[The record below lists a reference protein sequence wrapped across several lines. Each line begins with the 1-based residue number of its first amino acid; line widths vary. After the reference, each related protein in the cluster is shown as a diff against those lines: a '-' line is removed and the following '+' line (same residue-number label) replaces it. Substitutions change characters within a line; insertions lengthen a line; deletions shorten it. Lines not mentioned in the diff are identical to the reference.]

1 MKLLIKGGRVVDPAN
16 NIDEAADVFIEDG
29 VIKAIGAGKNGPDVK
44 NTGSAKDTEV
54 IDATGKLVVP
64 GLIDMHVHLREP
76 GLEAK
81 ETIATGTGAAAR
93 GGFTS
98 VACMPNTKP
107 VVDNEALV
115 EFIKARAK
123 TDGVVNVFPIGAISK
138 GSKGEELAELGDMH
152 RTGAVAVS
160 DDGQPVANAQLM
172 RLAMDYA
179 KMFDLLVL
187 SHCEDKDLVAD
198 GVMHEGYCS
207 TVYGLRGITRLA
219 EEVMVARDI
228 QLAELT
234 GARLHLCH
242 ISTRGSVELVRMAKK
257 RGVKVTAEVTPH
269 HFTLTDE
276 AVGTYDTSTKVNPPL
291 RTADDVAAVKA
302 GLKDGT
308 IDVIA
313 TDHAPHTIE
322 EKDVEYNYAPFGMVG
337 LETAVGLAMSEL
349 VETGILTVPQ
359 LIEKMSVNPAR
370 ILKLDR
376 GTLSIGALADVTV
389 IDPEMSE
396 VVKKEELAS
405 KGKNT
410 PFAGRELKG
419 IPVATVVGGQI
430 VMRDRRLLK

>member
-1 MKLLIKGGRVVDPAN
+1 MKLLIKGGQVLDPAN
-16 NIDEAADVFIEDG
+16 RLQLTADLLIEDG
-29 VIKAIGAGKNGPDVK
+29 IIQEISSGREAGYNLED
-44 NTGSAKDTEV
+44 KDAVV
-54 IDATGKLVVP
+54 IDAAGKLVVP

-81 ETIATGTGAAAR
+81 ETIATGTRAAAR

-107 VVDNEALV
+107 VIDNEALV
-115 EFIKARAK
+115 EFIRSRAK
-123 TDGVVNVFPIGAISK
+123 TDGVVNVFPVGAITK
-138 GSKGEELAELGDMH
+138 GSKSEELAEIGDMY
-152 RTGAVAVS
+152 RTGAVAIS
-160 DDGQPVANAQLM
+160 DDGHPVASAQLM

-179 KMFDLLVL
+179 KMFDLPVL

-198 GVMHEGYCS
+198 GVMNEGYYS
-207 TVYGLRGITRLA
+207 TVYGLRGITRMA

-228 QLAELT
+228 LLAELT

-257 RGVKVTAEVTPH
+257 RGVRVTAEATPH

-276 AVGTYDTSTKVNPPL
+276 AVGGYDTATKVNPPL
-291 RTADDVAAVKA
+291 RSAEDVAAIKE
-302 GLKDGT
+302 GLRDGT

-313 TDHAPHTIE
+313 TDHAPHTEE
-322 EKDVEYNYAPFGMVG
+322 EKDVEFNYAPFGMVG

-349 VETGILTVPQ
+349 VEPGILTVPQ

-370 ILKLDR
+370 ILELDR
-376 GTLSIGALADVTV
+376 GTLDIGAAADITI
-389 IDPEMSE
+389 IDPELTES
-396 VVKKEELAS
+396 VKPEEFAG

-410 PFAGRELKG
+410 PFTGRVLKG
-419 IPVATVVGGQI
+419 LPVATIVGGRL
-430 VMRDRRLLK
+430 VMRDRKVIV